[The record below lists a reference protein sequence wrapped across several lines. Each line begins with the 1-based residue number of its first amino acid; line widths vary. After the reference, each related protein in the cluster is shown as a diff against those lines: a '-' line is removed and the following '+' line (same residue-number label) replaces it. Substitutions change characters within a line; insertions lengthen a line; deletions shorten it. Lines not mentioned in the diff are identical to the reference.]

1 MTSKIINFVFFNL
14 AWLGVV
20 ASASHGWSFVAPFI
34 VIGWI
39 IPFLIW
45 EGNLK
50 SEIGLL
56 TAAAVLGVFCDTI
69 LFWTGA
75 IELHGSTH
83 TLFSISPVWMIALW
97 VNLAASLRY
106 CLHWLLGRYWL
117 SSVIGGIAG
126 SLAYTAGQGLGA
138 LQLPVGPVPVVIEW
152 VLAMPLLLLIERWTR
167 KRLAKNHSHTVDVA
181 S

>member
-1 MTSKIINFVFFNL
+1 MNFVFFDL

-45 EGNLK
+45 QGNLK
-50 SEIGLL
+50 SEIRLL
-56 TAAAVLGVFCDTI
+56 TAAAALGVLCDTI

-106 CLHWLLGRYWL
+106 CLHL
-117 SSVIGGIAG
+117 S
-126 SLAYTAGQGLGA
+126 
-138 LQLPVGPVPVVIEW
+138 
-152 VLAMPLLLLIERWTR
+152 LI
-167 KRLAKNHSHTVDVA
+167 HI
-181 S
+181 

>member
-1 MTSKIINFVFFNL
+1 MRSKFVNFVFFNL

-20 ASASHGWSFVAPFI
+20 ASAVHGWSFVAPFI
-34 VIGWI
+34 VLGWI

-45 EGNLK
+45 QGNLK

-56 TAAAVLGVFCDTI
+56 TAAAALGFFCDSI

-75 IELHGSTH
+75 IELRGSTQVPS
-83 TLFSISPVWMIALW
+83 LSPVWMIALW

-117 SSVIGGIAG
+117 AAVFGGIAG
-126 SLAYTAGQGLGA
+126 PLAYTAGQGLDA
-138 LQLPVGPVPVVIEW
+138 LQLPIGPAPVAIEW
-152 VLAMPLLLLIERWTR
+152 VLAMPLLLQIERWTR
-167 KRLAKNHSHTVDVA
+167 ERVAKNHSHTVDVA